1 MFLSV
6 RKNPRRDPQPR
17 RKDCRTSRPFPESL
31 AESEALSLPRASDAA
46 NALYSGTQQKLGGFT
61 MRILK
66 LAAAGALAV
75 AIMAAPGSMQA
86 QAGDTVLKPADI
98 QKLVPTSVFYRGQQA
113 PTELRNSG
121 GVKFADGFFVLSTLV
136 DTSGYS
142 TGVQA
147 KYQAYFITEVPIK
160 LGGASLGAGIYGVG
174 FVGDKFVVTDVGAH
188 DVLIVPTTD
197 DAGLKRP
204 MPLQIVADPAGGY
217 RLYAQRKYVSFSR

>member
-1 MFLSV
+1 
-6 RKNPRRDPQPR
+6 
-17 RKDCRTSRPFPESL
+17 
-31 AESEALSLPRASDAA
+31 
-46 NALYSGTQQKLGGFT
+46 

-66 LAAAGALAV
+66 MAAAGALAV

-86 QAGDTVLKPADI
+86 QAGDTVLKPAEI

-113 PTELRNSG
+113 PAELRNSG

-160 LGGASLGAGIYGVG
+160 VGGKILPAGIYGVG
-174 FVGDKFVVTDVGAH
+174 FVGKKFLVTDVGAH
-188 DVLIVPTTD
+188 DVLMVATTE

-204 MPLQIVADPAGGY
+204 MPLQVVADPAGGF
-217 RLYAQRKYVSFSR
+217 RLYAQRQYVNFSR